1 MTKKT
6 KTTVPGSKAKKTAPL
21 KALSNAEATAE
32 AVKVATLNRI
42 SDPKAF
48 VLAGLND
55 VEKGEITANI
65 GCQTAAA
72 GIMSLIDGEGWTT
85 TIDGQQRTI
94 TASTLRTH
102 RRNKAKDLDDD
113 AGDSAYDAL
122 REYLIGKDPS
132 KKDASTGQRNY
143 DADAE
148 GKWAKRS
155 RALRKAYALA
165 CKLLDDGYTV
175 ANYTGNGFRV
185 MKSSIAPSLLV
196 NKRAHIATPLDG
208 SPEDAII
215 LNPAKVTTFV
225 VKVDGAVK
233 ASRNVPHGVEAYMAS
248 GEEAGSSRATG
259 KTIAKSCK
267 WLTRHVDPL
276 SDYDADTMN
285 AINAAYAKL
294 SAVINETAKRAEKRA
309 AETIAKAAKAA

>member
-6 KTTVPGSKAKKTAPL
+6 KTTVPGSKAKKSAPL
-21 KALSNAEATAE
+21 KVLSNTEAAAE
-32 AVKVATLNRI
+32 AVKVTALNRI
-42 SDPKAF
+42 NDPKSF

-72 GIMSLIDGEGWTT
+72 GIMALVDGTGWSVTIEGQ
-85 TIDGQQRTI
+85 DRTI
-94 TASTLRTH
+94 SAATLRTH

-113 AGDSAYDAL
+113 AGDAAYDAL
-122 REYLIGKDPS
+122 REYLIGKDPA
-132 KKDASTGQRNY
+132 KRDASTGQRNY

-148 GKWAKRS
+148 GKWSKRA

-175 ANYTGNGFRV
+175 ANYTSAGFRV
-185 MKSSIAPSLLV
+185 LKSSIAPSLLV

-215 LNPAKVTTFV
+215 LNPSKVTTFV
-225 VKVDGAVK
+225 VKIDGAVK

-248 GEEAGSSRATG
+248 GEEAGASRATG
-259 KTIAKSCK
+259 KTIAKACK
-267 WLTRHVDPL
+267 WLAKHLDAL

-285 AINAAYAKL
+285 AVNAAYAKL
-294 SAVINETAKRAEKRA
+294 SAVINEATKRAEKRA
-309 AETIAKAAKAA
+309 AEVIAKISKAA